1 MCNKLASSVMVRA
14 AWYALNVAD
23 LRVTVPGG
31 SLVISLYYSL
41 LLSLLP
47 HRITPF
53 QFLWPLSSKLRAYT
67 LFKFHFVTARH

>member
-23 LRVTVPGG
+23 LRVTVAGG

-41 LLSLLP
+41 LLNLLP
-47 HRITPF
+47 PF